1 MTTSTGRS
9 STTGVTGT
17 GRSGSNGNGGDDLQS
32 AASDLAS
39 QASQTAE
46 AKASTA
52 MDQVGHTLEQ
62 VAVAAR
68 QAGDS
73 LRSDRPELAGVA
85 DTAADRVTDL
95 SNYLREHDAGEV
107 VASVEATARR
117 QPALVIAGAFAVGL
131 ATARLLRSAG
141 PSNGDSSRRYD
152 RSSSDWYAT
161 GGSPRD
167 NRYDPRGLPRGSDYA
182 SSQSGYSSAPY
193 AAGTSGTT
201 GMDDASADLTPTDV
215 GELDRSSA
223 SSPTSKSTE
232 GQA

>member
-9 STTGVTGT
+9 SATGVTGS
-17 GRSGSNGNGGDDLQS
+17 GRSGSTGGEDLQS

-39 QASQTAE
+39 QAGQTAE

-52 MDQVGHTLEQ
+52 MDQVGQTLEQ

-73 LRSDRPELAGVA
+73 LRSDRPELASVA
-85 DTAADRVTDL
+85 DTAAARVTDL

-141 PSNGDSSRRYD
+141 PSNGNASRR
-152 RSSSDWYAT
+152 SHQSESDWYAT
-161 GGSPRD
+161 GGSSGAGASGT
-167 NRYDPRGLPRGSDYA
+167 RGWAGGSDYA
-182 SSQSGYSSAPY
+182 SSPSGYSSAPY
-193 AAGTSGTT
+193 AAGTSDAT
-201 GMDDASADLTPTDV
+201 GADSAADLTPTQLGDV
-215 GELDRSSA
+215 DRSPET
-223 SSPTSKSTE
+223 SPTSESTE
-232 GQA
+232 GQGR